1 MKKRKMKMGEALV
14 GMKRRG
20 SQLLKQNIL
29 SVYPPTLKETA
40 EVIQVQITSG
50 ARSKSSEAL
59 TLRREMDGGTPR

>member
-29 SVYPPTLKETA
+29 SVYLQTLKETA

-59 TLRREMDGGTPR
+59 TLGREMDGGTPR